1 MINMGL
7 LTKIFEDRISEKGK
21 KRLRYFKTIY
31 NIFMFCFFVYLMFSL
46 RMMYDEGYQNGYV
59 DCRNNITLSGRDFLR
74 NNNFSIE
81 TKAKCDNASCEDYY
95 IVMLDNY
102 TQELPTGYCA
112 CK

>member
-7 LTKIFEDRISEKGK
+7 LTKIFEDKISEKAK
-21 KRLRYFKTIY
+21 KRLRYFKAAY
-31 NIFMFCFFVYLMFSL
+31 NIFMFCFFVFLMFSL
-46 RMMYDEGYQNGYV
+46 RMMYDEGFHNGYV
-59 DCRNNITLSGRDFLR
+59 ECRNNITISGMDFYK
-74 NNNFSIE
+74 NFSIE
-81 TKAKCDNASCEDYY
+81 TKAKCDNVSCEDYY